1 MILRFWHKILSVV
14 LLSSALFGCNYNR
27 IKKESTHGPHGGPA
41 VSPMAL
47 NLDFQSIQLA
57 VIGPQCLNC
66 HSAAGGARG
75 GLVLENYQQVRSALS
90 KIYYRS
96 IEKKDMPA
104 NSLPQAQY
112 DLLKAWLEMGAPE
125 KNNRGPV
132 QAIRGP
138 ISWSVIK
145 NQVFK
150 NSCLDCHSGKDPHG
164 GLDFESLDV
173 VKKNIQSIF
182 DAVII
187 KQTMPLEPYA
197 ALAESEQQA
206 LMKWISQGMPE

>member
-1 MILRFWHKILSVV
+1 MRLRFWQKSLGVV
-14 LLSSALFGCNYNR
+14 LLSSSVMSCNYNR
-27 IKKESTHGPHGGPA
+27 LKQEPTQGSNGSPA
-41 VSPMAL
+41 VSSMSL
-47 NLDFQSIQLA
+47 NLDFQSIQMA

-66 HSAAGGARG
+66 HSTAGGARG

-104 NSLPQAQY
+104 NSLPQGQY

-125 KNNRGPV
+125 KNNRRPI

-138 ISWSVIK
+138 INWTVIK
-145 NQVFK
+145 NQVLK
-150 NSCLDCHSGKDPHG
+150 NSCLDCHTGKEPHG

-182 DAVII
+182 DAAII

-197 ALAESEQQA
+197 ALSDSEKQA